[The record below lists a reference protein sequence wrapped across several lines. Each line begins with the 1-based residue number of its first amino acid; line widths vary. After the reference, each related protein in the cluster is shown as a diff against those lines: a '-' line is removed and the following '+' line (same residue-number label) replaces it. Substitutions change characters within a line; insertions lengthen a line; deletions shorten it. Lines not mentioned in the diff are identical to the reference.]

1 MRIDDINKF
10 KGQLKSVL
18 QQWGNGKIDKLFGNK
33 PQMAVFVKN
42 GLNNIMARMDAKL
55 NKYIDG
61 LVLFVGDENGVVDTD
76 TMVDMAAEMF
86 KGMEVQKYEF
96 EMADIF
102 VGNGKVVLHFP
113 NNFIIDMLFG
123 SSGNITLT
131 TEDLL
136 EMKEM
141 FNGFNTYRNEQS
153 YERNV

>member
-1 MRIDDINKF
+1 MRVDDINKF

-18 QQWGNGKIDKLFGNK
+18 QQWGNGKIDKLLSNK

-61 LVLFVGDENGVVDTD
+61 LVLFVGDERGVVDTN

-86 KGMEVQKYEF
+86 KEMRIQKYEF
-96 EMADIF
+96 EMAEIL
-102 VGNGKVVLHFP
+102 VGEGKIVFHFP

-123 SSGNITLT
+123 SSGNITMT
-131 TEDLL
+131 VDDIL

-141 FNGFNTYRNEQS
+141 FNNFNTYENES
-153 YERNV
+153 YERKV